1 VRRRRRYR
9 PSQLRRGLTPLHSIA
24 LIAGCAVLVLAGG
37 AAMPSDASGSP
48 AAAAANR
55 MTYEDS
61 RAELPNAPDITSV
74 TVSNTDAGRISFAIG
89 GIQRLVEGMLIGID
103 IDADNNPQT
112 GSQDPLNLGADY
124 AIELVQGNANLF
136 RWDGTSFTR
145 RSNDPPQSTL
155 VFQETTISI
164 NAAELGNTSRF
175 NFGIVVITGIRNDP
189 SGNPDFSNAAF
200 DAAPDIGHGFWN
212 YTVRLAPLRLLA
224 RSFSIT
230 RPVRAGRALTAR
242 LVATR
247 SDTGAVVSGGR
258 VACTARIG
266 GSRIAGRGRFV
277 GREAR
282 CVWRIP
288 SNARGQRI
296 SGSIAVI
303 FEGRRVSRSFT
314 APIG

>member
-1 VRRRRRYR
+1 
-9 PSQLRRGLTPLHSIA
+9 
-24 LIAGCAVLVLAGG
+24 VLVLAGG
-37 AAMPSDASGSP
+37 AVLPSDASGSTT
-48 AAAAANR
+48 AATANR
-55 MTYEDS
+55 MTFEDS

-74 TVSNTDAGRISFAIG
+74 AVANNDAGRITFTVNG
-89 GIQRLVEGMLIGID
+89 LPRLVEGMLVAIEID
-103 IDADNNPQT
+103 SDNNPAT
-112 GSQDPLNLGADY
+112 GSQDELSRGADY

-155 VFQETTISI
+155 VFQELSISI
-164 NAAELGNTSRF
+164 NAAELGSTSRF
-175 NFGIVVITGIRNDP
+175 NFGVSVVTGITTDQ
-189 SGNPDFSNAAF
+189 SGNFDFSNAQADF
-200 DAAPDIGHGFWN
+200 APDLGHGFWN
-212 YTVRLAPLRLLA
+212 YSVRLAPLRLLA

-230 RPVRAGRALTAR
+230 RPVRAGRSLTAR

-258 VACTARIG
+258 VVCTAVVG
-266 GSRIAGRGRFV
+266 GRRIAGRGRFV

-288 SNARGQRI
+288 ANARGSRI
-296 SGSIAVI
+296 SGSIAVV
-303 FEGRRVSRSFT
+303 FEGRRVTRRFS

>member
-1 VRRRRRYR
+1 V
-9 PSQLRRGLTPLHSIA
+9 
-24 LIAGCAVLVLAGG
+24 VLALAGG
-37 AAMPSDASGSP
+37 AAVPSVAIGST
-48 AAAAANR
+48 AALTANR
-55 MTYEDS
+55 QTFEDS

-74 TVSNTDAGRISFAIG
+74 TVANNDAGRITFTIG

-103 IDADNNPQT
+103 IDSDNNPAT
-112 GSQDPLNLGADY
+112 GSQDELNRGADY

-155 VFQETTISI
+155 VFQETAISI

-175 NFGIVVITGIRNDP
+175 NFGVVVITGIRTDQ
-189 SGNPDFSNAAF
+189 SGNPDFSNAQF

-212 YTVRLAPLRLLA
+212 YSVRLAPLRLLA
-224 RSFSIT
+224 RNFSIS
-230 RPVRAGRALTAR
+230 RPVRAGRTLTAR

-258 VACTARIG
+258 VVCNATIG
-266 GSRIAGRGRFV
+266 GRRIAGRGRFV

-288 SNARGQRI
+288 GSASGQRI
-296 SGSIAVI
+296 RGSITVV
-303 FEGRRVSRSFT
+303 FEGRRVSRSFS

>member
-1 VRRRRRYR
+1 MV
-9 PSQLRRGLTPLHSIA
+9 A
-24 LIAGCAVLVLAGG
+24 LAGG
-37 AAMPSDASGSP
+37 AAVPSVASGST
-48 AAAAANR
+48 AASTANR
-55 MTYEDS
+55 QTFEDS

-74 TVSNTDAGRISFAIG
+74 TVSNNDAGRITFAIG
-89 GIQRLVEGMLIGID
+89 GIQRLVEGMLVGID
-103 IDADNNPQT
+103 IDADNNPAT
-112 GSQDPLNLGADY
+112 GSQDELNRGADY

-164 NAAELGNTSRF
+164 NAAELGNTTRF
-175 NFGIVVITGIRNDP
+175 NFGIVVITGIRTDQ
-189 SGNPDFSNAAF
+189 SGNPDFSNAQF

-212 YTVRLAPLRLLA
+212 YTVRVAPLRLLA

-230 RPVRAGRALTAR
+230 RPARAGRALTAR

-258 VACTARIG
+258 VVCRATVGGRRI
-266 GSRIAGRGRFV
+266 SGRGRFV
-277 GREAR
+277 GGEAR

-296 SGSIAVI
+296 SGSIAVV
-303 FEGRRVSRSFT
+303 FEGRRVSRSFS

>member
-1 VRRRRRYR
+1 MV
-9 PSQLRRGLTPLHSIA
+9 A
-24 LIAGCAVLVLAGG
+24 LAGG
-37 AAMPSDASGSP
+37 AAVPSVASGST
-48 AAAAANR
+48 AASTANR
-55 MTYEDS
+55 QTFEDS

-74 TVSNTDAGRISFAIG
+74 TVSNNDAGRITFAIG
-89 GIQRLVEGMLIGID
+89 GIQRLVEGMLVGID
-103 IDADNNPQT
+103 IDADNNPAT
-112 GSQDPLNLGADY
+112 GSQDELNRGADY

-164 NAAELGNTSRF
+164 NAAELGNTTRF
-175 NFGIVVITGIRNDP
+175 NFGIVVITGIRTDQ
-189 SGNPDFSNAAF
+189 SGNPDFSNAQF

-212 YTVRLAPLRLLA
+212 YTVRVAPLRLLA

-230 RPVRAGRALTAR
+230 RPARAGRALTAR

-258 VACTARIG
+258 VVCRATVGGRRI
-266 GSRIAGRGRFV
+266 SGRGRFV

-296 SGSIAVI
+296 SGSIAVV
-303 FEGRRVSRSFT
+303 FEGRRVSRSFS